1 MDVLQLRDFYATPL
15 GHAAR
20 HLIAHRLRQC
30 ERPPADARVMG
41 LGFVSPWLDIYR
53 RRCREVY
60 SFMPARQG
68 IIHWPAEGPSAS
80 ALVDETALP
89 LTDAAIDLAVVVHG
103 LELTENL
110 SAMLAEIW
118 RVLAPQGHLV
128 VVVPNRRGMWARR
141 DTTPF
146 GHGRPFSRG
155 QLERLLME
163 AGFEPVN
170 MLPALFV
177 PPVPRR
183 IFLHSAMMWERAG
196 LALWQGFSG
205 LIVAEAIKRV
215 HALRGRKERRFALPE
230 LAPAARPAPA
240 MNGPV
245 GRGTWRRDDA
255 QG

>member
-30 ERPPADARVMG
+30 ARPPADARVMG
-41 LGFVSPWLDIYR
+41 LGFAAPWLDAYR
-53 RRCREVY
+53 RRCRDVF

-68 IIHWPAEGPSAS
+68 IIHWPARGHSAS

-89 LTDAAIDLAVVVHG
+89 LTDSAIDMALVVHG
-103 LELTENL
+103 LELAENL
-110 SAMLAEIW
+110 NAMLAEVW

-155 QLERLLME
+155 QLERLLTE
-163 AGFEPVN
+163 AGFELVN
-170 MLPALFV
+170 VMPALFM
-177 PPVPRR
+177 PPVQRR
-183 IFLHSAMMWERAG
+183 LFLHSAMMWERAG

-205 LIVAEAIKRV
+205 LIVAEAVKRV
-215 HALRGRKERRFALPE
+215 HALRGRRARRFAIPD
-230 LAPAARPAPA
+230 LAPLPSPSPAL
-240 MNGPV
+240 NGLRK
-245 GRGTWRRDDA
+245 G
-255 QG
+255 

>member
-20 HLIAHRLRQC
+20 HLIAHRLRHC
-30 ERPPADARVMG
+30 TRPPADARVMG

-53 RRCREVY
+53 RRCREVF

-68 IIHWPAEGPSAS
+68 IVHWPAGGPSAS

-103 LELTENL
+103 LELAENL

-155 QLERLLME
+155 QLERLLLE
-163 AGFEPVN
+163 ASFEPVH
-170 MLPALFV
+170 MMPALFV
-177 PPVPRR
+177 PPVPHRV
-183 IFLHSAMMWERAG
+183 FLHSATMWERAG

-205 LIVAEAIKRV
+205 LIVAEAVKRV
-215 HALRGRKERRFALPE
+215 HALRGKAARRFALPA

-240 MNGPV
+240 MNGAV
-245 GRGTWRRDDA
+245 RREA
-255 QG
+255 